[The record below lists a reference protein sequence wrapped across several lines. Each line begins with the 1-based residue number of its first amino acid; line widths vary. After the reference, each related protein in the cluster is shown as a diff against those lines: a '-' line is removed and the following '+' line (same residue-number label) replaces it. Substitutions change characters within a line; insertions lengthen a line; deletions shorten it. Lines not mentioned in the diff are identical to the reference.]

1 MSSGSASFTDTA
13 IHGKLEPPRSL
24 HGVEDAEVIWDTITR
39 RFPNAAPLLCE
50 METVIERAEDLLQQL
65 KTPCTQ
71 GNGMRFFESNR
82 KATFLS
88 CTCMTGKQVSENFN
102 TSSSFHTPDSR
113 ESNATISM
121 VSDIESF
128 AEETNIS
135 EHYEVAENAT
145 EMQLKMHDIHE
156 KQMDLESQY
165 CNEQSIQC
173 EKKHP
178 YQEYNLNSPLRVD
191 EIVEHFKTSSM
202 NKCHNSQ
209 EKLNTNV
216 KDNVDE
222 AIGMNSEER
231 LMKAVG
237 EVNSLEGWAN
247 MTNNILCKYHD
258 DMENDNDSETEP
270 SVDRNIDNHSLT
282 ANNDDKSDKSDEKI
296 SIAKCSANLRSPF
309 TILEEYAKQCEV
321 PIAYK
326 CKSKPN
332 LYVINGDL
340 CGFRAMSCAA
350 TKDLAK
356 NEWAAKILWMI
367 AVRQMDGSKSVRGLL
382 DFSRE
387 EMLEII
393 ALDGKLKNASQKLYK
408 FCLEKG
414 ESIPKYTI
422 GNSTTHQGFTYTAQ
436 CVALGHVGV
445 GQGLRIDNAKIAAA
459 ENLYQKYICEKQ

>member
-71 GNGMRFFESNR
+71 GNGPDSLNI
-82 KATFLS
+82 TD
-88 CTCMTGKQVSENFN
+88 

-128 AEETNIS
+128 AEETN
-135 EHYEVAENAT
+135 
-145 EMQLKMHDIHE
+145 
-156 KQMDLESQY
+156 
-165 CNEQSIQC
+165 C

-332 LYVINGDL
+332 LLDNVP
-340 CGFRAMSCAA
+340 AMSCAA

>member
-65 KTPCTQ
+65 RTPCTQ
-71 GNGMRFFESNR
+71 GND
-82 KATFLS
+82 
-88 CTCMTGKQVSENFN
+88 

-128 AEETNIS
+128 AEETNVQHC
-135 EHYEVAENAT
+135 EATENV
-145 EMQLKMHDIHE
+145 EMQLKVHDVHE
-156 KQMDLESQY
+156 KQVDLESQY

-178 YQEYNLNSPLRVD
+178 YLEYNLNSPLRVD

-202 NKCHNSQ
+202 NKCHSFQ
-209 EKLNTNV
+209 DESNTNV
-216 KDNVDE
+216 KDNVGEVID
-222 AIGMNSEER
+222 MSSEER

-237 EVNSLEGWAN
+237 EANSLEGWAN
-247 MTNNILCKYHD
+247 MTNSALCKYHN
-258 DMENDNDSETEP
+258 DMEDDNDSETGP
-270 SVDRNIDNHSLT
+270 SIDRNIDNHSL
-282 ANNDDKSDKSDEKI
+282 AVNNDDKSDKSDEKVIKNI
-296 SIAKCSANLRSPF
+296 SVAKCSANLRSPF

-321 PIAYK
+321 PITYK

-332 LYVINGDL
+332 LYVINGNL

-367 AVRQMDGSKSVRGLL
+367 AVRQMDGSKSVGGLL

-393 ALDGKLKNASQKLYK
+393 AREGELKNASQKIYK

-414 ESIPKYTI
+414 ESIPTYTI
-422 GNSTTHQGFTYTAQ
+422 GNSTTHRGFTYTAQ
-436 CVALGHVGV
+436 CVALGHVGI

>member
-13 IHGKLEPPRSL
+13 IQHGKLEPPRSL

-65 KTPCTQ
+65 RTPCTQ
-71 GNGMRFFESNR
+71 GND
-82 KATFLS
+82 
-88 CTCMTGKQVSENFN
+88 

-121 VSDIESF
+121 ISDIESF
-128 AEETNIS
+128 AEETNVQ
-135 EHYEVAENAT
+135 HCEVTENV
-145 EMQLKMHDIHE
+145 EMQLKVHDIHE
-156 KQMDLESQY
+156 KQVDLESQY
-165 CNEQSIQC
+165 CSEQSIQC

-178 YQEYNLNSPLRVD
+178 YQEYNLNSPLKID
-191 EIVEHFKTSSM
+191 EIVEHFKASSM
-202 NKCHNSQ
+202 IRCHNFQ
-209 EKLNTNV
+209 EESNTNV

-222 AIGMNSEER
+222 AIDMSSEER

-237 EVNSLEGWAN
+237 EANSLEGWVN
-247 MTNNILCKYHD
+247 MTDKALCKYHD
-258 DMENDNDSETEP
+258 DMEDDNDSETGP
-270 SVDRNIDNHSLT
+270 SVDKNIDNHSLT
-282 ANNDDKSDKSDEKI
+282 VNNDDKSDKNDEKI
-296 SIAKCSANLRSPF
+296 SVAKCSANLHSPF
-309 TILEEYAKQCEV
+309 TILEEYAKQCEM
-321 PIAYK
+321 PITYK

-332 LYVINGDL
+332 MYVINGDL

-356 NEWAAKILWMI
+356 NEWAAQILWMI
-367 AVRQMDGSKSVRGLL
+367 AVRQMDGSKSVGGLL
-382 DFSRE
+382 DFSKE

-393 ALDGKLKNASQKLYK
+393 ALKGELKNASQKLYK

-445 GQGLRIDNAKIAAA
+445 GQGLRIDSAKIAAA
-459 ENLYQKYICEKQ
+459 ENLYQKYICENQ

>member
-24 HGVEDAEVIWDTITR
+24 HGVEDAEIIWDTITR

-65 KTPCTQ
+65 RTPCTQ
-71 GNGMRFFESNR
+71 GNEHRE
-82 KATFLS
+82 ATENVETQLKVHDINE
-88 CTCMTGKQVSENFN
+88 KQV
-102 TSSSFHTPDSR
+102 
-113 ESNATISM
+113 
-121 VSDIESF
+121 
-128 AEETNIS
+128 
-135 EHYEVAENAT
+135 
-145 EMQLKMHDIHE
+145 
-156 KQMDLESQY
+156 DLESQHY
-165 CNEQSIQC
+165 NESIQC
-173 EKKHP
+173 EKKHA

-191 EIVEHFKTSSM
+191 EIAEHFKTSLM

-209 EKLNTNV
+209 EESNTNV
-216 KDNVDE
+216 KDNDE
-222 AIGMNSEER
+222 AIVVSSEER

-237 EVNSLEGWAN
+237 EANSLEGWAN
-247 MTNNILCKYHD
+247 ITDNALCKYHND
-258 DMENDNDSETEP
+258 TEDDNDSETGP
-270 SVDRNIDNHSLT
+270 SIDRNIDNHSLT
-282 ANNDDKSDKSDEKI
+282 VNDDDKSDKSDEKVIKSQHI
-296 SIAKCSANLRSPF
+296 SVARCSANHRSPF
-309 TILEEYAKQCEV
+309 TILEEYAKQCKV
-321 PIAYK
+321 PITYK

-350 TKDLAK
+350 SKDLAK
-356 NEWAAKILWMI
+356 NVWAAKILWMI
-367 AVRQMDGSKSVRGLL
+367 AVRQMDGSKSVDGLL

-387 EMLEII
+387 EILEII
-393 ALDGKLKNASQKLYK
+393 VLEGELKNASQKLYK

-445 GQGLRIDNAKIAAA
+445 GQGLRIDSAKIAAA
-459 ENLYQKYICEKQ
+459 ENLYQKYICEEQQST